1 MSSPTRT
8 AKGPGDGERVKDT
21 LTFEVGDKGHSQV
34 LLSALMLEVGGKGAE
49 GHRDVL
55 LHLDLLDGPS
65 RAEGAEV
72 KVLARHGTGHQ
83 VAEAGVA
90 DSLVRVLLQ
99 LLGRHQRQAQPVLGH
114 QELPGEV
121 VQLHGQLEDGRWQLE
136 RVAHPVAVP
145 VVQAACER
153 GAGGAQLG
161 GDRQRI
167 LSSSQV
173 SLRLSRFSLWSLLF
187 LHSCLPGAP
196 FPAHPLLSLSYS
208 PLNWQTT
215 FWGGVRVENFSSCL
229 LPVLISKTTYILDAK
244 CHMGQ
249 V

>member
-1 MSSPTRT
+1 M
-8 AKGPGDGERVKDT
+8 KDA

-34 LLSALMLEVGGKGAE
+34 LLRALLLEVGGKGAE

-65 RAEGAEV
+65 GAEGAEV

-99 LLGRHQRQAQPVLGH
+99 LLGRHQRQAEPVLGH
-114 QELPGEV
+114 QQLPGEV
-121 VQLHGQLEDGRWQLE
+121 VQLQGQLEDGLRQLE
-136 RVAHPVAVP
+136 RVARPVAVP

-153 GAGGAQLG
+153 GAGGTRLG
-161 GDRQRI
+161 GDRKRI

-173 SLRLSRFSLWSLLF
+173 RPRLSRFSLRSLLF

-196 FPAHPLLSLSYS
+196 FLAHLLLSLSYS
-208 PLNWQTT
+208 ALNWQTT
-215 FWGGVRVENFSSCL
+215 FWGGVKVENFSSCL
-229 LPVLISKTTYILDAK
+229 LQFSSLRQPVS
-244 CHMGQ
+244 
-249 V
+249 